1 MTHFSSQISKS
12 FKAYD
17 IRGRIPDEFNEDV
30 AYLIGRAYGEFLKPR
45 KVCVGHDIRL
55 TSPSISQ
62 ALEKGL
68 ADHGCDVVD
77 IGLSATEE
85 IYFVTSDMKL
95 DGGIMVTASHN
106 PADYNGMK
114 LVRHESRPISG
125 DTGLKDIERLVLE
138 HAFGDVADPRGAVTH
153 VNTKDAYI
161 DHLLTYI
168 DVKKIAPL
176 KVVMNCGNGCAG
188 PILER
193 LEPRIPIEF
202 IKIFPEPDG
211 SFPNGIP
218 NPLLPENR
226 DVTIDAVIAHKADLG
241 IAWDGDCD
249 RCFFFDE
256 TGEFIE
262 GYYVVGFLAQAFLR
276 DRPGS
281 KIVHDPRLVWNTIEI
296 VREHGGIPVM
306 CKSGHAFI
314 KDRMRKEDAVYGG
327 EMSAHHYFKEF
338 AYCDSGMIPWLL
350 LIQTISTEGRPLSEL
365 VKARMEK
372 YPVSGEINRTVSDPK
387 AVMQAIQAHYAS
399 SAVSVDHIDGVSM
412 EFDRWRFNLRPSNTE
427 PVIRLNVE
435 TRQDK
440 HLLAEKTEELLA
452 MIGKF
457 GA

>member
-1 MTHFSSQISKS
+1 MTHFSSEISKS

-30 AYLIGRAYGEFLKPR
+30 AYLIGRAYGEFVKPR
-45 KVCVGHDIRL
+45 TVCVGHDIRL

-62 ALEKGL
+62 ALERGL

-85 IYFVTSDMKL
+85 IYFVTSHKKL
-95 DGGIMVTASHN
+95 DGGVMVTASHN

-114 LVRHESRPISG
+114 LVREESRPISG

-138 HAFGDVADPRGAVTH
+138 HAFGDAADPRGSITH

-161 DHLLTYI
+161 DHLLSYI

-211 SFPNGIP
+211 RFPNGIP

-226 DVTIDAVIAHKADLG
+226 DVTINAVIAHKADLG

-249 RCFFFDE
+249 RCFF
-256 TGEFIE
+256 
-262 GYYVVGFLAQAFLR
+262 
-276 DRPGS
+276 
-281 KIVHDPRLVWNTIEI
+281 
-296 VREHGGIPVM
+296 
-306 CKSGHAFI
+306 
-314 KDRMRKEDAVYGG
+314 
-327 EMSAHHYFKEF
+327 
-338 AYCDSGMIPWLL
+338 
-350 LIQTISTEGRPLSEL
+350 
-365 VKARMEK
+365 
-372 YPVSGEINRTVSDPK
+372 
-387 AVMQAIQAHYAS
+387 
-399 SAVSVDHIDGVSM
+399 
-412 EFDRWRFNLRPSNTE
+412 
-427 PVIRLNVE
+427 
-435 TRQDK
+435 
-440 HLLAEKTEELLA
+440 
-452 MIGKF
+452 
-457 GA
+457 

>member
-1 MTHFSSQISKS
+1 MTHFSSNISNS

-17 IRGRIPDEFNEDV
+17 IRGRIPDEFNDEV
-30 AYLIGRAYGEFLKPR
+30 AYLIGRAYGEFLKP
-45 KVCVGHDIRL
+45 KTVCVGHDIRL

-68 ADHGCDVVD
+68 ADHGCNIED

-85 IYFVTSDMKL
+85 IYFVTSYKKL

-114 LVRHESRPISG
+114 LVREQSRPISA
-125 DTGLKDIERLVLE
+125 DTGLKDIQRLVME
-138 HAFGDVADPRGAVTH
+138 HSFGKPVVPQGIVTN
-153 VNTKDAYI
+153 VNTKDAYV
-161 DHLLTYI
+161 DHLLSYI

-188 PILER
+188 PILEK
-193 LEPRIPIEF
+193 LESRIPIEF

-226 DVTIDAVIAHKADLG
+226 GVTIEAVISHKAHLG

-256 TGEFIE
+256 TGQFIE

-281 KIVHDPRLVWNTIEI
+281 KIVHDPRLTWNTIEI
-296 VREHGGIPVM
+296 VREHGGVPVM
-306 CKSGHAFI
+306 SKSGHAFI

-350 LIQTISTEGRPLSEL
+350 LIQTISIEGRPLSEL
-365 VKARMEK
+365 VKERMEK

-387 AVMQAIQAHYAS
+387 AVMQSIEEHYKNDALN
-399 SAVSVDHIDGVSM
+399 VDHIDGVSM
-412 EFDRWRFNLRPSNTE
+412 EFNRWRFNLRPSNTE

-440 HLLAEKTEELLA
+440 GLLEDKTNELLRLIEEL
-452 MIGKF
+452 